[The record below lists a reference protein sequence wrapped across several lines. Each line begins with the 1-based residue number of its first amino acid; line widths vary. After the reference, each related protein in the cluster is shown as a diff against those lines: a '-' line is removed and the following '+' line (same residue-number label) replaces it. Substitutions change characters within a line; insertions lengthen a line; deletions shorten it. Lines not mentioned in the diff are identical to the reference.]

1 MKIWPKKEMQMS
13 LKQMKGFSIH
23 YKKLGK
29 KKKLQKDTVLNLS
42 GWKTKKLKPPKP
54 HWDRSQPEEVL
65 SQAQYK

>member
-1 MKIWPKKEMQMS
+1 MS

-54 HWDRSQPEEVL
+54 HWDLCKL
-65 SQAQYK
+65 SGCW